1 MLLVATLGAAGS
13 TGPISGMFLCL
24 VYLLRVDVAKLLEK
38 FVQGEAHMIKKTCL
52 VIGVAIALV
61 SSPVVGAEL
70 DKKAKAEFCKEQ
82 AASIIKH
89 IRATVG
95 AWRDY
100 SKATDDYDLA
110 HQSKDKKLIAGA
122 AKEQDRWREI
132 HKIGL
137 KHLEKYAEIWGAY
150 CK

>member
-1 MLLVATLGAAGS
+1 MQCHFQRFHF
-13 TGPISGMFLCL
+13 ISARHLCAFYSICKL
-24 VYLLRVDVAKLLEK
+24 KFWRKNSSSSDAK
-38 FVQGEAHMIKKTCL
+38 
-52 VIGVAIALV
+52 
-61 SSPVVGAEL
+61 
-70 DKKAKAEFCKEQ
+70 

-95 AWRDY
+95 AWRHY

-110 HQSKDKKLIAGA
+110 HRSKDKKLIAGA

-137 KHLEKYAEIWGAY
+137 KHLDKYAAIWGAY

>member
-1 MLLVATLGAAGS
+1 
-13 TGPISGMFLCL
+13 
-24 VYLLRVDVAKLLEK
+24 
-38 FVQGEAHMIKKTCL
+38 MIKKTCL
-52 VIGVAIALV
+52 AIGVAIALV
-61 SSPVVGAEL
+61 SSPVIGAEL
-70 DKKAKAEFCKEQ
+70 DKKAQAEFCKEQ

-110 HQSKDKKLIAGA
+110 HRSKDKKLIAGA

-137 KHLEKYAEIWGAY
+137 KHLDKYAAIWGAY